1 MNSGMEAKVTVG
13 KLTVDVGQALRNV
26 TGVETDKEKKSFLQK
41 ILEPEEIDDSSSEVK
56 KAEKIARKIAR
67 GESVTPQEKA
77 LLMRVDPKL
86 AQMAELAHEQ
96 GERLKHALQQASSK
110 TEQQNIIQQAY
121 QMVAQVSKKNP
132 QFGELLG
139 EAIKS
144 AVQDSRKK
152 GVLREEEPIEV
163 YDKNAED
170 KTEVLTEGITEQG
183 NAAKDEFSGQDG
195 QQALLEQ
202 FFPEDWAS
210 LMDCRG

>member
-1 MNSGMEAKVTVG
+1 MNSGMDTKVTVG
-13 KLTVDVGQALRNV
+13 KVTVDVGQVLRNV

-41 ILEPEEIDDSSSEVK
+41 ILEPKEVDDSSSEIK

-96 GERLKHALQQASSK
+96 GERLKHSLQQASST

-139 EAIKS
+139 EAIKA

-152 GVLREEEPIEV
+152 GIFREEESLEV
-163 YDKNAED
+163 DDKNVED
-170 KTEVLTEGITEQG
+170 KGEALPEGITKPESTAQ
-183 NAAKDEFSGQDG
+183 DEFPGQDG

-202 FFPEDWAS
+202 FFPEEWTS
-210 LMDCRG
+210 IMDCKG

>member
-1 MNSGMEAKVTVG
+1 MNSGMDAKVTVG
-13 KLTVDVGQALRNV
+13 KVTVDVGQVLRNV

-41 ILEPEEIDDSSSEVK
+41 ILEPQEVDDNSSEIK

-96 GERLKHALQQASSK
+96 GERLKHSLQQASSK

-139 EAIKS
+139 EAIKA

-152 GVLREEEPIEV
+152 GILREEEPLQD
-163 YDKNAED
+163 YDKNAKGKE
-170 KTEVLTEGITEQG
+170 EALTGGITEAGDMAQ
-183 NAAKDEFSGQDG
+183 NEFPEQDG

-202 FFPEDWAS
+202 FFPEEWTS
-210 LMDCRG
+210 IMDCKG

>member
-1 MNSGMEAKVTVG
+1 MNSGMDTKVTVG
-13 KLTVDVGQALRNV
+13 KVTVDVGQVLRNV

-41 ILEPEEIDDSSSEVK
+41 ILEPKEVDDSSSEIK

-96 GERLKHALQQASSK
+96 GERLKHSLQQASSK

-132 QFGELLG
+132 QFGEFLG
-139 EAIKS
+139 EAIKA

-152 GVLREEEPIEV
+152 GIFREEESLEV
-163 YDKNAED
+163 DDKNVED
-170 KTEVLTEGITEQG
+170 KGEALPEGITKPESTAQ
-183 NAAKDEFSGQDG
+183 DEFPGQDG

-202 FFPEDWAS
+202 FFPEEWTS
-210 LMDCRG
+210 IMDCKG

>member
-1 MNSGMEAKVTVG
+1 MNAGMDAKVTVG
-13 KLTVDVGQALRNV
+13 KVTVDVGQVIRNV
-26 TGVETDKEKKSFLQK
+26 TGVETDKEKKSFLQR
-41 ILEPEEIDDSSSEVK
+41 ILEPEEVDDSSSEVK

-96 GERLKHALQQASSK
+96 GERIKHALQQASSK

-121 QMVAQVSKKNP
+121 QMVTQVSKKNP

-139 EAIKS
+139 EAVKA

-152 GVLREEEPIEV
+152 GVLKEDEPLEICDE
-163 YDKNAED
+163 DAKNNAKASSDED
-170 KTEVLTEGITEQG
+170 S
-183 NAAKDEFSGQDG
+183 AKASLVGENLSGQEQ

-202 FFPEDWAS
+202 FFPEEWAS
-210 LMDCRG
+210 MMDCRG

>member
-1 MNSGMEAKVTVG
+1 MNSGMDTKVTVG
-13 KLTVDVGQALRNV
+13 KVTVDVGQVLRNV

-41 ILEPEEIDDSSSEVK
+41 ILEPKEVDDSSSEIK
-56 KAEKIARKIAR
+56 KAEKIARKIDR

-96 GERLKHALQQASSK
+96 GERLKHSLQQASSK

-139 EAIKS
+139 EAIKA

-152 GVLREEEPIEV
+152 GIFREEESLEV
-163 YDKNAED
+163 DDKNVED
-170 KTEVLTEGITEQG
+170 KGEALPEGITKPESTAQ
-183 NAAKDEFSGQDG
+183 DEFPGQDG

-202 FFPEDWAS
+202 FFPEEWTS
-210 LMDCRG
+210 IMEG

>member
-1 MNSGMEAKVTVG
+1 MNSGMDTKVTVG
-13 KLTVDVGQALRNV
+13 KVTVDVGQVLRNV

-41 ILEPEEIDDSSSEVK
+41 ILEPKEVDDSSSEIK

-96 GERLKHALQQASSK
+96 GERLKHSLQQASSK

-139 EAIKS
+139 EALKA

-152 GVLREEEPIEV
+152 GIFREEESLEV
-163 YDKNAED
+163 DDKNVED
-170 KTEVLTEGITEQG
+170 KGEALPEGITKPESTAQ
-183 NAAKDEFSGQDG
+183 DEFPGQDG

-202 FFPEDWAS
+202 FFPEEWTS
-210 LMDCRG
+210 IMDCKG

>member
-1 MNSGMEAKVTVG
+1 MNSGMDTKVTVG
-13 KLTVDVGQALRNV
+13 KVTVDVGQVLRNV

-41 ILEPEEIDDSSSEVK
+41 ILEPKEVDDSSSEIK

-96 GERLKHALQQASSK
+96 GERLKHSLQQASSK

-139 EAIKS
+139 EAIKA

-152 GVLREEEPIEV
+152 GIFREEESLEV
-163 YDKNAED
+163 DDKNVED
-170 KTEVLTEGITEQG
+170 KGEALPEGITKPESTAQ
-183 NAAKDEFSGQDG
+183 DEFPGQDG

-202 FFPEDWAS
+202 FFPEEWTS
-210 LMDCRG
+210 IMDCKG

>member
-183 NAAKDEFSGQDG
+183 NAAKDEFPGQDE

>member
-1 MNSGMEAKVTVG
+1 MDTKVTVG
-13 KLTVDVGQALRNV
+13 KVTVDVGQVLRNV

-41 ILEPEEIDDSSSEVK
+41 ILEPKEVDDSSSEIK

-96 GERLKHALQQASSK
+96 GERLKHSLQQASSK

-139 EAIKS
+139 EAIKA

-152 GVLREEEPIEV
+152 GIFREEESLEV
-163 YDKNAED
+163 DDKNVED
-170 KTEVLTEGITEQG
+170 KGEALPEGITKPESTAQ
-183 NAAKDEFSGQDG
+183 DEFPGQDG

-202 FFPEDWAS
+202 FFPEEWTS
-210 LMDCRG
+210 IMDCKG

>member
-1 MNSGMEAKVTVG
+1 MNSGMDTKVTVG
-13 KLTVDVGQALRNV
+13 KVTVDVGQVLCNV

-41 ILEPEEIDDSSSEVK
+41 ILEPKEVDDSSSEIK

-96 GERLKHALQQASSK
+96 GERLKHSLQQASSK

-139 EAIKS
+139 EAIKA

-152 GVLREEEPIEV
+152 GIFREEESLEV
-163 YDKNAED
+163 DDKNVED
-170 KTEVLTEGITEQG
+170 KGEALPEGITKPESTAQ
-183 NAAKDEFSGQDG
+183 DEFPGQDG

-202 FFPEDWAS
+202 FFPEEWTS
-210 LMDCRG
+210 IMDCKG

>member
-1 MNSGMEAKVTVG
+1 MNSGMDTKVTVG
-13 KLTVDVGQALRNV
+13 KVTVDVGQVLRNV

-41 ILEPEEIDDSSSEVK
+41 ILEPKEVDDSSSEIK
-56 KAEKIARKIAR
+56 KAEKIARKIDR

-96 GERLKHALQQASSK
+96 GERLKHSLQQASSK

-139 EAIKS
+139 EAIKA

-152 GVLREEEPIEV
+152 GIFREEESLEV
-163 YDKNAED
+163 DDKNVED
-170 KTEVLTEGITEQG
+170 KGEALPEGITKPESTAQ
-183 NAAKDEFSGQDG
+183 DEFPGQDG

-202 FFPEDWAS
+202 FFPEEWTS
-210 LMDCRG
+210 IMDCKG

>member
-1 MNSGMEAKVTVG
+1 MNSGMDTKVTVG
-13 KLTVDVGQALRNV
+13 KVTVDVGQVLRNV

-41 ILEPEEIDDSSSEVK
+41 ILEPKEVDDSSSEIK

-96 GERLKHALQQASSK
+96 GERLKHSLQQASSK

-139 EAIKS
+139 EAIKA

-152 GVLREEEPIEV
+152 GIFREEESLEV
-163 YDKNAED
+163 DDKNVED
-170 KTEVLTEGITEQG
+170 KGEALPEGITKLENTAQ
-183 NAAKDEFSGQDG
+183 DEFPGQDG
-195 QQALLEQ
+195 QQTLLEQ
-202 FFPEDWAS
+202 FFPEEWTS
-210 LMDCRG
+210 IMDCKG

>member
-1 MNSGMEAKVTVG
+1 MNSGMDTKVTVG
-13 KLTVDVGQALRNV
+13 KVTVDVGQVLRNV

-41 ILEPEEIDDSSSEVK
+41 ILEPKEVDDSSSEIK

-96 GERLKHALQQASSK
+96 GERLKHSLQQASSK

-139 EAIKS
+139 EAVKA

-152 GVLREEEPIEV
+152 GIFREEEPLEV
-163 YDKNAED
+163 DDKNVED
-170 KTEVLTEGITEQG
+170 KGEALPEGITKPESTAQ
-183 NAAKDEFSGQDG
+183 NEFPGQDG

-202 FFPEDWAS
+202 FFPEEWTS
-210 LMDCRG
+210 IMDCKG

>member
-41 ILEPEEIDDSSSEVK
+41 ILESEEIDDSSSEVK

>member
-1 MNSGMEAKVTVG
+1 MNSGMDTKVTVG
-13 KLTVDVGQALRNV
+13 KVTVDVGQVLRNV

-41 ILEPEEIDDSSSEVK
+41 ILEPKEVDDSSSEIK
-56 KAEKIARKIAR
+56 KAEKIAHKIAR

-96 GERLKHALQQASSK
+96 GERLKHSLQQASSK

-139 EAIKS
+139 EAIKA

-152 GVLREEEPIEV
+152 GIFREEESLEV
-163 YDKNAED
+163 DDKNVED
-170 KTEVLTEGITEQG
+170 KGE
-183 NAAKDEFSGQDG
+183 
-195 QQALLEQ
+195 AL
-202 FFPEDWAS
+202 P
-210 LMDCRG
+210 

>member
-1 MNSGMEAKVTVG
+1 MNTGMDAKVTVG
-13 KLTVDVGQALRNV
+13 NITVDVGQVIRNV
-26 TGVETDKEKKSFLQK
+26 AGVETDKEKKSFLQK
-41 ILEPEEIDDSSSEVK
+41 ILETKEMDDSSSEVK

-139 EAIKS
+139 EAIKT

-152 GVLREEEPIEV
+152 GILREEEPV
-163 YDKNAED
+163 GAYDKNAED
-170 KTEVLTEGITEQG
+170 KAGALAGGVTEQG
-183 NAAKDEFSGQDG
+183 NLAQEELPGQDG

-202 FFPEDWAS
+202 FFPEEWAS
-210 LMDCRG
+210 VMDCRG